1 MMNNLVYLPVSE
13 MARLISQKRVSP
25 VELAEAHLDRIKAV
39 QPRVNAFITILEQ
52 EALEAARQAERE
64 IQAGSYRGTLHGLP
78 AGLKDSL
85 RTRGIRTTNG
95 FKPYENF
102 VPEDSAALT
111 DRLLSAGAYIIGK
124 LNATSLAYDA
134 TGGNPFFG
142 DVQNPWKRGYMSG
155 GSSSGSAV
163 AAVTGQCPITVGTD
177 TGGSIRIP
185 AALSGTVGLKPT
197 FGLLSRY
204 GMLAAA
210 PSFDHAG
217 PLVRTVEDCAVV
229 LNALAG
235 HDPRDPG
242 SAQVPLPDYA
252 RALQGGIHGLRIGI
266 PRELFWNPIDPEV
279 YAATRQAV
287 DLLATAGASVSEV
300 SAPLLEQT
308 VAIMM
313 PIQQPEAIALFEEI
327 YPRYGSWMPPLLR
340 SCFEQGATTLATAY
354 VQAQERRLA
363 LKQQCARLFERVDVL
378 VTPSVPIT
386 APAYGTDGVTM
397 GGRFWDITDIL
408 TMCTRPW
415 NVTGHPALSLPCA
428 FSRSGLP
435 IGLQIV
441 GRHFDEATVLR
452 VGHAY
457 QLMTDWHMRRPEP

>member
-95 FKPYENF
+95 FKLYENF

-124 LNATSLAYDA
+124 RNATSLAYDA

-142 DVQNPWKRGYMSG
+142 DVQNPWKRGHMSG

-185 AALSGTVGLKPT
+185 AALSGAVGLKPT

-287 DLLATAGASVSEV
+287 DLLATA
-300 SAPLLEQT
+300 
-308 VAIMM
+308 
-313 PIQQPEAIALFEEI
+313 
-327 YPRYGSWMPPLLR
+327 
-340 SCFEQGATTLATAY
+340 Y

-397 GGRFWDITDIL
+397 GGRFWDITEIL

-415 NVTGHPALSLPCA
+415 NVTGHPALSLPCG